1 MNKYLTQLQHN
12 ISMVK
17 EAEDTKKEL
26 RDTGVIGALGVGSNL
41 ISDHIQNRMGLNGV
55 RPPKAPVAPIAER
68 LGGFLKNP
76 GPSVG
81 NALRSP
87 GLKRGLKVG
96 AIGGGISLLGDYAA
110 IKINKALEKKA
121 MDNNKYL
128 EKIAGNVQEYRVKG
142 IKDTRLAKI
151 NTATDYASMF
161 LPGMGTSS
169 AARYVAHGAAGR
181 DLKGAFNEETRASA
195 TALAKGTGYGLAGAG
210 LGALAGKVIGKKLGN
225 ERVGKFIA
233 NKGAQAASFAYNAG
247 KPAAQRVKPH
257 QLLNVIAQHDSEGVR
272 KFFSNPHLG
281 AHGGAMVG
289 AVGGL
294 AVGGTVGAVKGNY
307 DGRLKSI
314 RNQINDGRLANVIN
328 TQKKK

>member
-1 MNKYLTQLQHN
+1 
-12 ISMVK
+12 MVK

-26 RDTGVIGALGVGSNL
+26 RETGVIGALGVGSNL
-41 ISDHIQNRMGLNGV
+41 ISDHIQNRMGLNGK
-55 RPPKAPVAPIAER
+55 RPPKAPAAPIAER

-76 GPSVG
+76 GSAVG
-81 NALRSP
+81 NALKSP
-87 GLKRGLKVG
+87 GFKRGLKVG

-121 MDNNKYL
+121 MDNRYL
-128 EKIAGNVQEYRVKG
+128 EKIASNVQEYRIKG

-161 LPGMGTSS
+161 LPGIAAP
-169 AARYVAHGAAGR
+169 AARYAAHGAAGR
-181 DLKGAFNEETRASA
+181 DLRGAFNEETRATS
-195 TALAKGTGYGLAGAG
+195 TAIAKSTGYGLAGAG
-210 LGALAGKVIGKKLGN
+210 LGALAGKAIGKKLGN

-233 NKGAQAASFAYNAG
+233 NKGAQAAAFVYNAG
-247 KPAAQRVKPH
+247 KPGAHKIKPNHLLDAIAHAAPEKTR
-257 QLLNVIAQHDSEGVR
+257 A
-272 KFFSNPHLG
+272 FFSNPKLG
-281 AHGGAMVG
+281 EHGGAMVG

>member
-26 RDTGVIGALGVGSNL
+26 RDTGVIGAVGVGSNL
-41 ISDHIQNRMGLNGV
+41 ISDHIQTKIGLNGA
-55 RPPKAPVAPIAER
+55 RPLKAPAVPIAER

-76 GPSVG
+76 VSTIGKTV
-81 NALRSP
+81 RSS
-87 GLKRGLKVG
+87 GFKRGLKVG
-96 AIGGGISLLGDYAA
+96 AIGGGVSLLGDYAA

-121 MDNNKYL
+121 EDGNKYL
-128 EKIAGNVQEYRVKG
+128 EKIASNVQEYKIKG

-151 NTATDYASMF
+151 NTAADYASTF
-161 LPGMGTSS
+161 LPGATSS

-181 DLKGAFNEETRASA
+181 DLKGAFNEETRATS
-195 TALAKGTGYGLAGAG
+195 TALAKGTGYGLAAG
-210 LGALAGKVIGKKLGN
+210 TLGAYAGKLIGKKLGN
-225 ERVGKFIA
+225 ERVGRFIA
-233 NKGAQAASFAYNAG
+233 NKGAQAAAFAYNAS
-247 KPAAQRVKPH
+247 KPGAQRVKPG
-257 QLLNVIAQHDSEGVR
+257 QLLNVIAQHDPKGVH
-272 KFFSNPHLG
+272 KFFSNPNLG
-281 AHGGAMVG
+281 ADGGAMVG
-289 AVGGL
+289 ALGGV
-294 AVGGTVGAVKGNY
+294 AVGGAIGAVKGNY